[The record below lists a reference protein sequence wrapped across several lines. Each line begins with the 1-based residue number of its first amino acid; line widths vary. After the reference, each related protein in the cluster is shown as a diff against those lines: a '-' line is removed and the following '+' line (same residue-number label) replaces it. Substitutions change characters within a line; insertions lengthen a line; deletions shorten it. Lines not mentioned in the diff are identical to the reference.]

1 MPAVRPSAMLDSVEQ
16 CSSLSELCILLA
28 HVATYASFF
37 FSRNP
42 SYVEESDVNECVGW
56 SQQFST
62 LIAVC
67 EKAAEL
73 SVRQPMPYIM
83 VLLSVVLF

>member
-1 MPAVRPSAMLDSVEQ
+1 M
-16 CSSLSELCILLA
+16 
-28 HVATYASFF
+28 
-37 FSRNP
+37 
-42 SYVEESDVNECVGW
+42 EESAVNECVGW

-83 VLLSVVLF
+83 VLLPVVLFRDFRFATLVLEQFLELKRCPKLAYLHRRLHPHRW

>member
-37 FSRNP
+37 
-42 SYVEESDVNECVGW
+42 
-56 SQQFST
+56 
-62 LIAVC
+62 L
-67 EKAAEL
+67 AETQ
-73 SVRQPMPYIM
+73 VTWKK
-83 VLLSVVLF
+83 VL